1 MNHSLGLME
10 GFSVADWLTSPVD
23 VVLAF
28 RCVCVLKSHVYSII
42 KSFLSIIPRKL
53 TRCLMF
59 DGRFALEV
67 RLSRYK
73 RAYCVMNVN
82 CVVWRM
88 GQHNLCVWLNG
99 CECFHGEK
107 LG

>member
-1 MNHSLGLME
+1 ME
-10 GFSVADWLTSPVD
+10 GFSPACWLTSPVD

-28 RCVCVLKSHVYSII
+28 RCVCVVKSHVYSII
-42 KSFLSIIPRKL
+42 KSFFIHPCPDAVIPRKR

-59 DGRFALEV
+59 DGRFALQV

-99 CECFHGEK
+99 CECFDGEK